1 MVPPERR
8 WVLRKEPTSLWGH
21 HFPKLYQVNPLI
33 YNDLLSCQSWEATS
47 VLRNHQL
54 LARTFYE
61 FAYEV
66 VPKSIELKLLT
77 ER

>member
-1 MVPPERR
+1 MPPERR
-8 WVLRKEPTSLWGH
+8 WFL
-21 HFPKLYQVNPLI
+21 PKDPSRPMLLTISQVKPLI
-33 YNDLLSCQSWEATS
+33 SNDLLSCQSWEATS

-66 VPKSIELKLLT
+66 VPKSTELKLLT